1 MSKFGEKAYN
11 LGMCKLRHT
20 TASDAKLLSVTL
32 SKIDPWKT
40 LGSTPNEFEQ
50 GFQSQTSSTNTYTV
64 MFEGKPVGIIS
75 VRFPWLLGPYLG
87 FLGVIPD
94 AQGKGIGKTLLNW
107 LDETARAHSSR
118 NIFICVSE
126 FNHDAQAFY
135 KACGY
140 KKVANLE
147 GLILDEYD
155 EFLMRKR
162 LY

>member
-11 LGMCKLRHT
+11 LGMCQLRHVT
-20 TASDAKLLSVTL
+20 KKDAKFLSVEL
-32 SKIDPWKT
+32 ASIDPWKT
-40 LGSTPNEFEQ
+40 LGSTREEFEQ
-50 GFQSQTSSTNTYTV
+50 GFQSQTNSTNTYAV
-64 MFEGKPVGIIS
+64 IFEDNPVGVIS
-75 VRFPWLLGPYLG
+75 VRYPWLLGPYLG
-87 FLGVIPD
+87 FLGIIPQ
-94 AQGKGIGKTLLNW
+94 AQGKGIGKTLMNW
-107 LDETARAHSSR
+107 LAETAHKHSAR

-135 KACGY
+135 RACGY
-140 KKVANLE
+140 EKVANLE